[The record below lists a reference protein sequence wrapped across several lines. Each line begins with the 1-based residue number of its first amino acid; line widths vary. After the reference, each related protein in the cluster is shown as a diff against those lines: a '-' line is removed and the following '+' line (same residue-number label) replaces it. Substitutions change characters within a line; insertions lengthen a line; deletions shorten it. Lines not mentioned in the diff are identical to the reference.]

1 MTPDEF
7 VLIKWCVF
15 VIDFRLPQ
23 TINGGLSLHSGDS
36 ITDGSVALCTPH
48 TAFIDP
54 TTPAD
59 AKPRESIEIRA
70 LVFYD

>member
-1 MTPDEF
+1 MTPEEI
-7 VLIKWCVF
+7 VLIKWF
-15 VIDFRLPQ
+15 VLSPRLI
-23 TINGGLSLHSGDS
+23 TLSFTLTMVHSGDY

-48 TAFIDP
+48 TSFADP

-59 AKPRESIEIRA
+59 AKPRESIELRA